1 VTAAAAV
8 ASAAPGTVQTSSPGL
23 SLSSWALTL
32 HGYSSRPA
40 TYLYPD
46 GMVNNYYW
54 YGPWTYVGCFWNDLT
69 YFAGTDLSMTVDSC
83 AQSCGVNGYLY
94 AGIQGGMNCYCS
106 NSFGS
111 RGASGSCTLRARGN
125 PNQYGGGVYSG
136 KRDEEPINK
145 RQSSNLLANPGF
157 ESSPG
162 VINGNF
168 PGWTATNALSGSDY
182 FINSGS
188 PHTGTYSAWLGATGS
203 YDDTILQTISTVAG
217 DTYTISFWLSVAGGG
232 NNDFQAYFGS
242 TNLLSLT
249 NVAAFGWTYYTYN
262 VVATSTSTVLSFS
275 GRNPPVWTYLDDVS
289 VVDNT
294 SPPATT
300 ASTASTIAPG
310 PNSAISV
317 YRTFRYGCFANIPY
331 LGLPILT
338 SSAMTPQMCI
348 TACATS
354 LGPTTNTMQNDGYA
368 GIQGGTTC
376 YCVAGYPNGWQY
388 LNVNSASTCSA
399 PCGGNPSE
407 VCGGYSGSGI
417 TSVYFLGQAWTPSNL
432 FAPFGAYASAP
443 ATPPPFYLEAGAN
456 ARQYAQ
462 QNTAAYLQE
471 YYWKL
476 FQWRTNV
483 GQTNLAT
490 WATAV
495 TNDVA
500 NAWSGALA
508 FQNAPNSAWAVSV
521 NSHPSTAGECYGL
534 TGCGTKRNGGLITTQ
549 ITGQYAKI
557 GQWSA
562 TSTTASTA
570 MGF

>member
-1 VTAAAAV
+1 
-8 ASAAPGTVQTSSPGL
+8 
-23 SLSSWALTL
+23 
-32 HGYSSRPA
+32 
-40 TYLYPD
+40 
-46 GMVNNYYW
+46 
-54 YGPWTYVGCFWNDLT
+54 
-69 YFAGTDLSMTVDSC
+69 
-83 AQSCGVNGYLY
+83 
-94 AGIQGGMNCYCS
+94 
-106 NSFGS
+106 
-111 RGASGSCTLRARGN
+111 
-125 PNQYGGGVYSG
+125 
-136 KRDEEPINK
+136 
-145 RQSSNLLANPGF
+145 
-157 ESSPG
+157 
-162 VINGNF
+162 
-168 PGWTATNALSGSDY
+168 
-182 FINSGS
+182 
-188 PHTGTYSAWLGATGS
+188 
-203 YDDTILQTISTVAG
+203 
-217 DTYTISFWLSVAGGG
+217 
-232 NNDFQAYFGS
+232 
-242 TNLLSLT
+242 
-249 NVAAFGWTYYTYN
+249 
-262 VVATSTSTVLSFS
+262 
-275 GRNPPVWTYLDDVS
+275 
-289 VVDNT
+289 
-294 SPPATT
+294 
-300 ASTASTIAPG
+300 
-310 PNSAISV
+310 
-317 YRTFRYGCFANIPY
+317 
-331 LGLPILT
+331 
-338 SSAMTPQMCI
+338 
-348 TACATS
+348 
-354 LGPTTNTMQNDGYA
+354 MQNDGYA